1 MMENPKDR
9 LRTVILQHLYKHHQK
24 ARSLKGAGTKISELK
39 TAMKKVAGMTQQ
51 DVIANLDYLIQKGW
65 VAEEREEKVF
75 KTAKGV
81 TVPSVSKRYKIT
93 DVGIDKIEGESAYQR
108 EEKYAGINITNVR
121 GVMVIG
127 DENVV
132 NTSFTELFEALDELK
147 KQVSQAKK
155 LSDEQKLILASD
167 IDSINNQIAKPEPDK
182 QIVARLWASAEKHV
196 TAAGLIEIGQKVA
209 QFLAPL
215 LS

>member
-1 MMENPKDR
+1 MPNPKDR
-9 LRTVILQHLYKHHQK
+9 LRTVLLQHLYDHHQK
-24 ARSLKGAGTKISELK
+24 ARSLKGAGIKISELK
-39 TAMKKVAGMTQQ
+39 TAMKNTSEMSQQ

-81 TVPSVSKRYKIT
+81 SVPSISKRYKIT

-108 EEKYAGINITNVR
+108 EEKYPGINITNVR

-132 NTSFTELFEALDELK
+132 NTRFADLYETLEQLK
-147 KQVSQAKK
+147 REVGQSKK
-155 LSDEQKLILASD
+155 LSDEEKLVVTSD
-167 IDSINNQIAKPEPDK
+167 IDSIENQIAKPEPDK
-182 QIVARLWASAEKHV
+182 QIITQLWASAEKVV
-196 TAAGLIEIGQKVA
+196 TAAGLIEIGRKVA
-209 QFLAPL
+209 SFLAPL

>member
-1 MMENPKDR
+1 M
-9 LRTVILQHLYKHHQK
+9 
-24 ARSLKGAGTKISELK
+24 
-39 TAMKKVAGMTQQ
+39 
-51 DVIANLDYLIQKGW
+51 DYLIQKGW

-75 KTAKGV
+75 KTPQGV
-81 TVPSVSKRYKIT
+81 SVPSVSKRYKIT

-132 NTSFTELFEALDELK
+132 NTRFADLYAALEELK
-147 KQVSQAKK
+147 KDIGQSKK
-155 LSDEQKLILASD
+155 LSDEQKLIVTSD
-167 IDSINNQIAKPEPDK
+167 IDSIENQIAKPEPDK
-182 QIVARLWASAEKHV
+182 QIVGRLWASAEKIV
-196 TAAGLIEIGQKVA
+196 AAAGRIEIGQKVA
-209 QFLAPL
+209 SILTPL

>member
-1 MMENPKDR
+1 
-9 LRTVILQHLYKHHQK
+9 
-24 ARSLKGAGTKISELK
+24 
-39 TAMKKVAGMTQQ
+39 MTQQ

>member
-1 MMENPKDR
+1 MPNPKDR
-9 LRTVILQHLYKHHQK
+9 LRTILLRHLYNHHQK
-24 ARSLKGAGTKISELK
+24 ARSLKGAGIKISELK
-39 TAMKKVAGMTQQ
+39 TAMKKTATMSQQ

-65 VAEEREEKVF
+65 VTEEREEKVF

-81 TVPSVSKRYKIT
+81 SVPSVSKGYKVT
-93 DVGIDKIEGESAYQR
+93 DVGIDEIEGESAYQR

-132 NTSFTELFEALDELK
+132 NAQFTDLFKALDELK
-147 KQVSQAKK
+147 GETSQSKN

-167 IDSINNQIAKPEPDK
+167 IDSIKNQIAKPEPDK
-182 QIVARLWASAEKHV
+182 QIVARLWANAEKIV
-196 TAAGLIEIGQKVA
+196 IAAGLVEIGQKVA

-215 LS
+215 LN

>member
-1 MMENPKDR
+1 MLNPKDH
-9 LRTVILQHLYKHHQK
+9 LRTTLLQHLYNHHQK
-24 ARSLKGAGTKISELK
+24 ARSLKGAGIKISELK
-39 TAMKKVAGMTQQ
+39 TAMKKAAGMSQQ
-51 DVIANLDYLIQKGW
+51 DVVANLDYLIQKGW
-65 VAEEREEKVF
+65 VAEEREEKLF

-81 TVPSVSKRYKIT
+81 SVPSVSKRYKIT
-93 DVGIDKIEGESAYQR
+93 DVGIDKMEGESAYQR

-132 NTSFTELFEALDELK
+132 NTNFTELFEALDELK
-147 KQVSQAKK
+147 KQVRQAKQ

-167 IDSINNQIAKPEPDK
+167 IDSIKNQIAKPEPDK
-182 QIVARLWASAEKHV
+182 QIVARLWASADKIV
-196 TAAGLIEIGQKVA
+196 TAAGLVEIGQKVA
-209 QFLAPL
+209 SFLAPL